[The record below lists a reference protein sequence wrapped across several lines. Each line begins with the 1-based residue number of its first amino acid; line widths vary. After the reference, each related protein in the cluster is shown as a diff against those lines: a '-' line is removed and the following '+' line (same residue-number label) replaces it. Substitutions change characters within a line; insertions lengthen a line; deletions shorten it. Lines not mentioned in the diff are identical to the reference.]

1 MFNNI
6 ARRLKKPIATF
17 IGDFFN
23 NATFYKKIDLVQKKH
38 FMRIEL
44 CTTLKVIGL

>member
-6 ARRLKKPIATF
+6 ARRLKKPIMTF

-23 NATFYKKIDLVQKKH
+23 NRAFYKKNELAQKTFHENFVQP
-38 FMRIEL
+38 
-44 CTTLKVIGL
+44 

>member
-6 ARRLKKPIATF
+6 ARRLKKPIVTF

-23 NATFYKKIDLVQKKH
+23 NAAFYKKLTLLKKH